1 MNNHRANMKT
11 TERLSKYVASHRIDY
26 DDTRDL
32 AIDIVD
38 ELVLEKLLPDCL
50 DTDDE
55 TEFSV
60 QDIIH
65 QKLNELFNL

>member
-1 MNNHRANMKT
+1 MKT
-11 TERLSKYVASHRIDY
+11 TERLNNDIYHRLKYE
-26 DDTRDL
+26 DTRDL

-65 QKLNELFNL
+65 QKLNELFNLQDEKN

>member
-1 MNNHRANMKT
+1 MKT

-38 ELVLEKLLPDCL
+38 ELVLEKLLPNCT

-60 QDIIH
+60 QYIIH

>member
-1 MNNHRANMKT
+1 MNNHREIIKT
-11 TERLSKYVASHRIDY
+11 TERLSQFVASHRIEI

-38 ELVLEKLLPDCL
+38 ELVSEKLIPDCI

>member
-1 MNNHRANMKT
+1 MKT
-11 TERLSKYVASHRIDY
+11 TERLSNDIYHRLKYE
-26 DDTRDL
+26 DTRDL

-65 QKLNELFNL
+65 QKLNELFNIYESK

>member
-1 MNNHRANMKT
+1 MKT
-11 TERLSKYVASHRIDY
+11 TERLSKYVASHGIDY

-65 QKLNELFNL
+65 QKLNELFNLQDED

>member
-1 MNNHRANMKT
+1 MKT

-65 QKLNELFNL
+65 QKLNELFKIEQL